1 MDELKQL
8 EKIQE
13 LERQIAG
20 LPIGYISKKTIN
32 GKVRYYHQWT
42 ENRKKHSQ
50 YLRDGEMEVLQEQI
64 DRRKSLQ
71 AQLKELQSGMP
82 KARQPKLDFET
93 SVIAGRGLE
102 AMSQGVK
109 DWGLRDCFEQ
119 LEEYLYSK
127 ESDRVCLIFGLRR
140 TGKTTMLRQAIGR
153 MAKED
158 LSRTAYIKARRT
170 DNMAMMNRDLKKL
183 FDAGFRYVFIDEV
196 TLMED
201 FIDSAA
207 LFSDVFATMGMK
219 IVLSGTDSL
228 GFWLAMDEELY
239 DRAKAI
245 HTTFIPYREYMQRK
259 ACHDFAAKMGWVIVG
274 EEQETGVSGYKVSA
288 DDRDKLQL
296 IKKYAEQGK
305 FDILLVFMFDRLGR
319 KSDETPFV
327 VEWFTKKGVRVW
339 SVQEG
344 EQRFESHTDRLTNYI
359 RFWQADG
366 ESQKTSMRTK
376 TALGQM
382 VEEGRFRGGSAPYGY
397 RLEKSGI
404 LNKRKHEVY
413 MLVIDEDEARVVRMM
428 FDLCISSGYGRWRLA
443 NFLNDHGIKN
453 RKGQNW
459 HDASVGGI
467 LHNPLYKGIL
477 RSGETY
483 AGPFEALQI
492 IAPDQFDLAQKLML
506 ERTNERKERR
516 TVPLNTTGQSLLSGN
531 IFCGHCGGR
540 LVLTT
545 NGTTTRLADGTPVH
559 KKRIRYVCYNK
570 TRRRQECTGQ
580 TGYTMHILDGIV
592 TEVLHQV
599 FDKMQG
605 ASNDMIVG
613 SAVQKQMAMIRSE
626 LQRARAE
633 NTKANKEYESLKAEV
648 LKAIQG
654 KSALPQDVLTEMLE
668 DTRQKVL
675 STSERITTLTAELN
689 DGNSKIEEMKAEF
702 NRIVSWSKI
711 FDESPMEV
719 KKMICGYI
727 IKKVSV
733 FRDYRIKIE
742 FNINVEQFLNG
753 IDSIDECD
761 TYELPMAQ

>member
-1 MDELKQL
+1 MAERVYCLYRVSTNKQVDHDE
-8 EKIQE
+8 
-13 LERQIAG
+13 
-20 LPIGYISKKTIN
+20 N
-32 GKVRYYHQWT
+32 
-42 ENRKKHSQ
+42 N
-50 YLRDGEMEVLQEQI
+50 
-64 DRRKSLQ
+64 Q
-71 AQLKELQSGMP
+71 A
-82 KARQPKLDFET
+82 D
-93 SVIAGRGLE
+93 
-102 AMSQGVK
+102 
-109 DWGLRDCFEQ
+109 
-119 LEEYLYSK
+119 
-127 ESDRVCLIFGLRR
+127 
-140 TGKTTMLRQAIGR
+140 
-153 MAKED
+153 
-158 LSRTAYIKARRT
+158 
-170 DNMAMMNRDLKKL
+170 
-183 FDAGFRYVFIDEV
+183 
-196 TLMED
+196 
-201 FIDSAA
+201 
-207 LFSDVFATMGMK
+207 
-219 IVLSGTDSL
+219 
-228 GFWLAMDEELY
+228 
-239 DRAKAI
+239 
-245 HTTFIPYREYMQRK
+245 IPMQRK

-382 VEEGRFRGGSAPYGY
+382 VEEGRFRGGNAPYGY

-540 LVLTT
+540 WCSLPTGQPPALRMGRRSIKNVFAMYA
-545 NGTTTRLADGTPVH
+545 TTRPGAVRNVQDRLDT
-559 KKRIRYVCYNK
+559 
-570 TRRRQECTGQ
+570 QCTFW
-580 TGYTMHILDGIV
+580 TGSSLRCC
-592 TEVLHQV
+592 
-599 FDKMQG
+599 
-605 ASNDMIVG
+605 
-613 SAVQKQMAMIRSE
+613 IRS
-626 LQRARAE
+626 
-633 NTKANKEYESLKAEV
+633 S
-648 LKAIQG
+648 
-654 KSALPQDVLTEMLE
+654 
-668 DTRQKVL
+668 TRC
-675 STSERITTLTAELN
+675 R
-689 DGNSKIEEMKAEF
+689 
-702 NRIVSWSKI
+702 
-711 FDESPMEV
+711 
-719 KKMICGYI
+719 
-727 IKKVSV
+727 
-733 FRDYRIKIE
+733 
-742 FNINVEQFLNG
+742 
-753 IDSIDECD
+753 
-761 TYELPMAQ
+761 ELPTT

>member
-1 MDELKQL
+1 MILL
-8 EKIQE
+8 
-13 LERQIAG
+13 
-20 LPIGYISKKTIN
+20 T
-32 GKVRYYHQWT
+32 
-42 ENRKKHSQ
+42 
-50 YLRDGEMEVLQEQI
+50 
-64 DRRKSLQ
+64 
-71 AQLKELQSGMP
+71 
-82 KARQPKLDFET
+82 
-93 SVIAGRGLE
+93 
-102 AMSQGVK
+102 
-109 DWGLRDCFEQ
+109 
-119 LEEYLYSK
+119 
-127 ESDRVCLIFGLRR
+127 
-140 TGKTTMLRQAIGR
+140 
-153 MAKED
+153 
-158 LSRTAYIKARRT
+158 LSRGKGEETVRLQLPASPAEIGEAFASLDRISLDTTATAI
-170 DNMAMMNRDLKKL
+170 L
-183 FDAGFRYVFIDEV
+183 
-196 TLMED
+196 
-201 FIDSAA
+201 
-207 LFSDVFATMGMK
+207 DVSSNVP
-219 IVLSGTDSL
+219 VLYRC
-228 GFWLAMDEELY
+228 LY
-239 DRAKAI
+239 DVDVEDSEQFQKLQKLAERTEALSPAKAAI
-245 HTTFIPYREYMQRK
+245 FSGALDAECAWNLEGALTVADRLDEYMQRK

-382 VEEGRFRGGSAPYGY
+382 VEEGRFRGGNAPYGY

-668 DTRQKVL
+668 DTAHRPRRCSL
-675 STSERITTLTAELN
+675 RAIAPPP
-689 DGNSKIEEMKAEF
+689 
-702 NRIVSWSKI
+702 W
-711 FDESPMEV
+711 
-719 KKMICGYI
+719 
-727 IKKVSV
+727 
-733 FRDYRIKIE
+733 
-742 FNINVEQFLNG
+742 
-753 IDSIDECD
+753 
-761 TYELPMAQ
+761 